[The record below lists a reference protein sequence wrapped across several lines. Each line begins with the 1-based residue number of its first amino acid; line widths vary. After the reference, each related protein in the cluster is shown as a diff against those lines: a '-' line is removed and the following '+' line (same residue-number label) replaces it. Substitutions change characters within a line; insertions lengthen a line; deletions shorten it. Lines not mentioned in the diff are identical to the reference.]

1 MLQEAKTLIEK
12 AWKDR
17 RLLRN
22 DDTIDAI
29 KKIINLLDKGDIR
42 AAEPSCTGEWLVNEW
57 IKKAIILYF
66 AVQEMNLIEVGPF
79 EFHDKI
85 PLKKGFDKI
94 GARIVP
100 PAIARYG
107 SYIDK
112 DVVIMPS
119 YINIGAHIETGT
131 LIDTGSVVGSCAQI
145 GKNVHLSCGAVIGG
159 VLQPPQALPV
169 IIEDGCFIGS
179 CCSIK
184 EGVHIEKE
192 VIVGGNLII
201 TQSTQIFNVS
211 SKDKKTY
218 KGFIPARS
226 IVIPGTYKK
235 KFPAGEFQ
243 VQCALIVGQRKQSDD
258 LKVSLKAAIKEFK
271 IAL

>member
-17 RLLRN
+17 RFLKN
-22 DDTIDAI
+22 DDTKEAI
-29 KKIINLLDKGDIR
+29 RKIVDLLDKGDIR

-66 AVQEMNLIEVGPF
+66 AIQEMNLIEVGPF

-100 PAIARYG
+100 PTIARYG

-112 DVVIMPS
+112 DVVVMPS

-131 LIDTGSVVGSCAQI
+131 LVDTGSVVGSCAQI
-145 GKNVHLSCGAVIGG
+145 GKNVHLSCGTVIGG

-169 IIEDGCFIGS
+169 IVEDGCFIGS

-201 TQSTQIFNVS
+201 TQSTEIIDVSGKVKKIF
-211 SKDKKTY
+211 
-218 KGFIPARS
+218 KGIIPARS
-226 IVIPGTYKK
+226 VVVPGAHKK
-235 KFPAGEFQ
+235 KYPAGEFQ
-243 VQCALIVGQRKQSDD
+243 VQCALIVGQRKESDD
-258 LKVSLKAAIKEFK
+258 LKVSLKSAIKEFK